1 MYMFVCVYV
10 CILSNRLLRII
21 KIAKA
26 FPQLAILITAL
37 LRGLSSIG
45 WVGVILILT
54 FYCFAILGVILFQ
67 ESDPWHFGSLH
78 LGLISLFRSST
89 LDNWYEVLMISMLG
103 CDGGGQQMVDVYEL
117 FPDQCTK
124 PQKNPYVAVPYTM
137 CFLVIASQVLLVLF
151 IGVISASMDEARI
164 MKEEDNKMDIQLAHL
179 RAKHGLT
186 QDQIGAFT
194 NIFEAIDLENDREL
208 SPAEVE
214 GALEMLELGVTVDE
228 MKLLYKKLDP
238 EMKGIHLAD
247 FIRLIMMTPRY
258 IKTSVV
264 GRTNLILREKSAHM
278 SGKSNMIDRFK
289 SVFGTYFNPSQ
300 VQNNASRVI
309 TRFIRLVVYKN
320 KRRKNKAMRMAQR
333 QQQQ

>member
-1 MYMFVCVYV
+1 MHIY
-10 CILSNRLLRII
+10 RLLRII

-37 LRGLSSIG
+37 FRGLSSIG
-45 WVGVILILT
+45 WVGVILALT

-103 CDGGGQQMVDVYEL
+103 CDGGGQQMIDVYEL
-117 FPDQCTK
+117 YPEQCTH
-124 PQKNPYVAVPYTM
+124 PARIPYLAVPYTL

-151 IGVISASMDEARI
+151 IGVISASMDEARA
-164 MKEEDNKMDIQLAHL
+164 MKEEDYKMEVQLSEI

-186 QDQIGAFT
+186 QDQVKAFT
-194 NIFEAIDLENDREL
+194 NIFDAIDLENDREL

-264 GRTNLILREKSAHM
+264 YRSNVVLQEKKTLMTHVGLFDKLRSYFGFFYRSVEARDAAAH
-278 SGKSNMIDRFK
+278 I
-289 SVFGTYFNPSQ
+289 
-300 VQNNASRVI
+300 I
-309 TRFIRLVVYKN
+309 TRFIRKCAAKKRLQKRN
-320 KRRKNKAMRMAQR
+320 KSIN
-333 QQQQ
+333 